1 MQEYNETSKNMSC
14 EINDATY
21 TSNGNSEIDN
31 LLKDNDMFSEVQSD
45 FDYFDQ
51 DNFLAQEI
59 DYVENYTLKTLQH
72 IAAYYKLPKTKIKKT
87 ILIQSIIELE
97 TRSENSEIVY
107 NRKRLWHYLMELKN
121 DDYFSKFLLFTT

>member
-1 MQEYNETSKNMSC
+1 MQEYNETSKNMSY

-21 TSNGNSEIDN
+21 TSNGNSEIEN

-87 ILIQSIIELE
+87 ILIQSIIEFE

>member
-1 MQEYNETSKNMSC
+1 MQEYNETSKNMSY

-87 ILIQSIIELE
+87 ILIQSIIEFE